1 MGETKIASDDDPE
14 NTYINFDEGGS
25 NLNLYGAEDVV
36 VNAVNEFTLDGE
48 NISINGRSVITIK
61 NEAGEGNKIRFMVE
75 DAELLTMESEEE
87 IKLIGTTKIASDG
100 TNDTYINMTDA
111 GANLNLYGKE
121 DVVINAGGDEG
132 NLTLD
137 SENNVVVDAENDLTL
152 NGNNI
157 YLNLSETTD
166 ISMTEDDIIAIESDN
181 EINLTSDNEINLT
194 SEYIS
199 IDAENEFVVENDMRV
214 GRKFT
219 VGDGPEEDGVGGEY
233 DFNIRHDSGEAG
245 DGHVHLK
252 NTKSDKNIIFE
263 VADGAAMSVI
273 DSDGDGGNVLIHEK
287 LEIGDENTFIHS
299 STSGQLD

>member
-1 MGETKIASDDDPE
+1 M
-14 NTYINFDEGGS
+14 
-25 NLNLYGAEDVV
+25 
-36 VNAVNEFTLDGE
+36 
-48 NISINGRSVITIK
+48 
-61 NEAGEGNKIRFMVE
+61 
-75 DAELLTMESEEE
+75 
-87 IKLIGTTKIASDG
+87 
-100 TNDTYINMTDA
+100 
-111 GANLNLYGKE
+111 
-121 DVVINAGGDEG
+121 
-132 NLTLD
+132 TLD

-233 DFNIRHDSGEAG
+233 DFNIRHDS
-245 DGHVHLK
+245 DC
-252 NTKSDKNIIFE
+252 
-263 VADGAAMSVI
+263 MP
-273 DSDGDGGNVLIHEK
+273 
-287 LEIGDENTFIHS
+287 
-299 STSGQLD
+299 SG